1 MLGNIL
7 QRYIWWE
14 LVKVFVMSLIA
25 ITSIFVMA
33 GVVQEASQLGLGPEH
48 ILKIIPLLIPG
59 TLPYTVPATTL
70 FAVSVVYGRMAHDNE
85 IIAIKAAGIP
95 LRTVLWPAF
104 LLSGGLCAAMFC
116 LYREY
121 IPRTH
126 HELRNIFWTE
136 FEDIL
141 YARLKRELLF
151 NESRVPFAIW
161 VKEVQGRVLIQPTFK
176 KRDATGNYELVAQAQ
191 EAEMHFDMEQGMVRV
206 VMLHGE
212 VWREADQSSITFDQQ
227 HVIDVPLPNLGDNK
241 QVKPRARSTAQIAQR
256 RLEAEQ
262 ERRDLK
268 DELQGAIKNAS
279 PGQPGSLDQAKMLQF
294 KIEGVERELNEL
306 DIEDAM
312 RPALSFGCF
321 FFALIGAPVAIWFHR
336 SDYLS
341 NFVIC
346 FLPIVVIYYPLQ
358 LMAINL
364 AKKGT
369 LDPMIGMW
377 AGNVVLGIFGLLLLR
392 TISRR

>member
-1 MLGNIL
+1 VPGNIL

-14 LVKVFVMSLIA
+14 LSKVFVMSLIA

-70 FAVSVVYGRMAHDNE
+70 FSVSVVYGRMAHDNE
-85 IIAIKAAGIP
+85 ITAIKAAGIP
-95 LRTVLWPAF
+95 MRVVLMPGF
-104 LLSGGLCAAMFC
+104 LLSGMLCVTMFF
-116 LYREY
+116 LYRDF

-136 FEDIL
+136 FEDII
-141 YARLKRELLF
+141 YARLRRELLF

-176 KRDATGNYELVAQAQ
+176 KRDASGNYELVAQAA
-191 EAEMHFDMEQGMVRV
+191 EAEMHFDLPGGIVHI

-212 VWREADQSSITFDQQ
+212 VWREADQSSAIFDQQ
-227 HVIDVPLPNLGDNK
+227 QVFDVPLPNLGENK
-241 QVKPRARSTAQIAQR
+241 QARARARTATQID
-256 RLEAEQ
+256 
-262 ERRDLK
+262 ERRGEARQELAGLRADLEK
-268 DELQGAIKNAS
+268 AAKAPPS
-279 PGQPGSLDQAKMLQF
+279 VPGSVDQVKVLQF
-294 KIEGVERELNEL
+294 KIEGLEREICEL
-306 DIEDAM
+306 DIEEAM
-312 RPALSFGCF
+312 RPAVAFGCF

-346 FLPIVVIYYPLQ
+346 FLPIVIIYYPLQ

-364 AKKGT
+364 SKKGT
-369 LDPMIGMW
+369 LPPLVGMW
-377 AGNVVLGIFGLLLLR
+377 LCNAVLGCVGLWLLR
-392 TISRR
+392 TISKR

>member
-1 MLGNIL
+1 VLGNIL
-7 QRYIWWE
+7 QRYVWWE
-14 LVKVFVMSLIA
+14 LLKVFVMSLIA

-48 ILKIIPLLIPG
+48 ILKIIPLIIPG

-70 FAVSVVYGRMAHDNE
+70 FSVSVVYGRLSHDNE
-85 IIAIKAAGIP
+85 ITAIKAAGIP
-95 LRTVLWPAF
+95 LRTVLWPGF
-104 LLSGGLCAAMFC
+104 ILSGCLCAGM
-116 LYREY
+116 Y
-121 IPRTH
+121 ILFQDFIPSTH
-126 HELRNIFWTE
+126 HKLRSIFWTE

-176 KRDATGNYELVAQAQ
+176 KRDATGNYELVAQAA
-191 EAEMHFDMEQGMVRV
+191 EAELHFNMDEGMVNV

-212 VWREADQSSITFDQQ
+212 VWREADQSSASFDQTQ
-227 HVIDVPLPNLGDNK
+227 EFLVPLPNLGENK
-241 QVKPRARSTAQIAQR
+241 QIKPRARTREQLAQR
-256 RLEAEQ
+256 REEAKGEWVQFQQ
-262 ERRDLK
+262 ELRTT
-268 DELQGAIKNAS
+268 S
-279 PGQPGSLDQAKMLQF
+279 PGQPGSVDQIKVLQF
-294 KIEGVERELNEL
+294 KIEGVERELREL
-306 DIEDAM
+306 DIEEAM
-312 RPALSFGCF
+312 RPALAFGCF

-346 FLPIVVIYYPLQ
+346 FLPIVIIYYPLQ

-364 AKKGT
+364 GKKGT
-369 LDPMIGMW
+369 LDPRISMW
-377 AGNVVLGIFGLLLLR
+377 ISNAVLGIIGLLLLR
-392 TISRR
+392 TLSRR

>member
-7 QRYIWWE
+7 QRYVWWE
-14 LVKVFVMSLIA
+14 LLKVFVMSLLA

-70 FAVSVVYGRMAHDNE
+70 FAVSVVFGRLSHDNE
-85 IIAIKAAGIP
+85 IIAIKSAGIP
-95 LRTVLWPAF
+95 LRTILMPAF
-104 LLSGGLCAAMFC
+104 VLSGFLCAGMYT
-116 LYREY
+116 LYQEF

-126 HELRNIFWTE
+126 HELRSIFWTE
-136 FEDIL
+136 FEDIIH
-141 YARLKRELLF
+141 ARLKRELLF

-176 KRDATGNYELVAQAQ
+176 KRDATGNYELVAQAA
-191 EAEMHFDMEQGMVRV
+191 EAELHFDLAQGIVRV
-206 VMLHGE
+206 EMLHGE
-212 VWREADQSSITFDQQ
+212 VWREADQSTVTFDQK
-227 HVIDVPLPNLGDNK
+227 HAIDVPLPNLGESK
-241 QVKPRARSTAQIAQR
+241 QIKPRARSNAQIQER
-256 RLEAEQ
+256 RLEALE
-262 ERRDLK
+262 EVAKLRA
-268 DELQGAIKNAS
+268 ELNLSTAKATS
-279 PGQPGSLDQAKMLQF
+279 SVPSSVDQIKMLQF
-294 KIEGVERELNEL
+294 RIEGVERELREL
-306 DIEDAM
+306 DIEEAM
-312 RPALSFGCF
+312 RPALALGCF

-346 FLPIVVIYYPLQ
+346 FLPIVITYYPLQ
-358 LMAINL
+358 LLSINL
-364 AKKGT
+364 VKKGT
-369 LDPMIGMW
+369 LPPSIGLW
-377 AGNVVLGIFGLLLLR
+377 IGNAVLGIAGLLLLR

>member
-14 LVKVFVMSLIA
+14 LVKVFVMSLVA

-70 FAVSVVYGRMAHDNE
+70 FSVSVVYGRMAHDNE
-85 IIAIKAAGIP
+85 ITAIKAAGIP

-104 LLSGGLCAAMFC
+104 ILSGLLCGGMFC
-116 LYREY
+116 LYREF

-136 FEDIL
+136 FEDII
-141 YARLKRELLF
+141 YARLQRELLF
-151 NESRVPFAIW
+151 NDSRAPFAIW

-176 KRDATGNYELVAQAQ
+176 KRDATGNYELVAQAA
-191 EAEMHFDMEQGMVRV
+191 EAEMHFNMEQGTVKV
-206 VMLHGE
+206 VLLHGE
-212 VWREADQSSITFDQQ
+212 VWREADQSSVTVDQQ
-227 HVIDVPLPNLGDNK
+227 HTIEVPLPNLGENK
-241 QVKPRARSTAQIAQR
+241 TVKPRARTSAQIVQR
-256 RLEAEQ
+256 RAEAERERQ
-262 ERRDLK
+262 ELK
-268 DELQGAIKNAS
+268 EELQRLMPYAS
-279 PGQPGSLDQAKMLQF
+279 PKVPGSMDPVKATQF
-294 KIEGVERELNEL
+294 KLEGVERELNEL

-312 RPALSFGCF
+312 RPALSFGCL

-377 AGNVVLGIFGLLLLR
+377 VGNVVLGIIGLWLLR